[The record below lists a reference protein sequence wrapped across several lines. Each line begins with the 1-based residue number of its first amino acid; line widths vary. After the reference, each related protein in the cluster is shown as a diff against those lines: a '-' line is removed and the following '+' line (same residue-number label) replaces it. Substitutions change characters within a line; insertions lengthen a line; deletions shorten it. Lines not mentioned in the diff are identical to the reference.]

1 MTIIGKAV
9 YDASKLV
16 GNTAELG
23 IELTGNVISSIAGIS
38 GKDKFAKNTKKCSVI
53 LGRVALK
60 TSKIAGAVTA
70 VLIDKTID
78 VTVHTAKYIAEN
90 TINTNVKIYG
100 QSDEFYDEDKY
111 IEVEYKVLEK

>member
-38 GKDKFAKNTKKCSVI
+38 GKDKLAKNTKKYSVI
-53 LGRVALK
+53 LGRVASK

-90 TINTNVKIYG
+90 ATNTNVKIYG